1 VPAGR
6 ILLGRCGTGQT
17 TCNPRRVFIVASKRM
32 LNQNTS
38 EISVER
44 VVADPVFPNQS
55 PQKVSLVQGKKQGKV
70 MINVG
75 LTEFLGPGPIHS
87 SGISS

>member
-17 TCNPRRVFIVASKRM
+17 TCNPRGVFIVASKRM

-55 PQKVSLVQGKKQGKV
+55 PQNVSLVQGKV

-75 LTEFLGPGPIHS
+75 LTEVLGPCPIHS

>member
-55 PQKVSLVQGKKQGKV
+55 PQKVSLVQGKV

-75 LTEFLGPGPIHS
+75 LTEFLGPCPIHS